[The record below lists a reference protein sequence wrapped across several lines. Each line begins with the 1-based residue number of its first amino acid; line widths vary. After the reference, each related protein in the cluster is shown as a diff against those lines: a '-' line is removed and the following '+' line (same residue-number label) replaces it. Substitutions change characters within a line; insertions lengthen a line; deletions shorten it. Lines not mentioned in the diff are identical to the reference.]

1 MAIEFSDRTKVIIR
15 LVLFLGA
22 IICLGLAIYWFFFAA
37 PPSIIAPD
45 TTPEET
51 AGSNSLPGANDGQG
65 TSTTPT
71 TPGGSGQ
78 LPPSQVADGGKTI
91 TTRLT
96 NSAIISPQI
105 TENGE
110 VAYYDPAD
118 GRFYTIDADGNVS
131 SLSLTQFPSA
141 ENVTFN
147 ETADAAVIEF
157 PDGSNIVYNF
167 DTAKQIT
174 LPDHWEDFSF
184 SADGSEIASKSIGS
198 DPSNR
203 SLVISAADGSS
214 TTVIAALGSNDEKVF
229 VDWSPS
235 SSIVGFSATG
245 EGGDSAFGQNKI
257 YTIGEDGE
265 ASGIITVN
273 GTNYESIWSPS
284 GKYVLYSIAD
294 SGDDYR
300 PSLWYVDAQ
309 GDRNGKTR
317 LRLNIKTTV
326 DRCTF
331 YNESTL
337 YCGVP
342 STTPAGSGGSPE
354 ILTGPDYLYKIS
366 LPTGTATL
374 LAIPAVSTTIKN
386 LSIDENERT
395 LYYTDTQGKLNMI
408 RLK

>member
-1 MAIEFSDRTKVIIR
+1 MAIELSDRTKVALR
-15 LVLFLGA
+15 LTLFLGA
-22 IICLGLAIYWFFFAA
+22 IVCIGLALYWFFFTA
-37 PPSIIAPD
+37 PPSVVSPG
-45 TTPEET
+45 TPEET
-51 AGSNSLPGANDGQG
+51 ANNGSLPGTNDGQG

-71 TPGGSGQ
+71 TSGGSGQ
-78 LPPSQVADGGKTI
+78 LPTSQVANGGKTI

-96 NSAIISPQI
+96 NSAILSPQI
-105 TENGE
+105 AQNGE

-118 GRFYTIDADGNVS
+118 GRFYTIDADGNAS
-131 SLSLTQFPSA
+131 SLSLEQFPSA

-147 ETADAAVIEF
+147 EAASAAVIEF

-174 LPDHWEDFSF
+174 LPEHWEDFSF

-214 TTVIAALGSNDEKVF
+214 TTVIAALGSNDDKVF
-229 VDWSPS
+229 VNWSPS
-235 SSIVGFSATG
+235 SAIVGFSATG

-284 GKYVLYSIAD
+284 GTYVLYSIAD

-300 PSLWYVDAQ
+300 PSLWYVDAK

-317 LRLNIKTTV
+317 LRLSLKTTV

-331 YNESTL
+331 YSESTL

-354 ILTGPDYLYKIS
+354 ILTGPDYLYKVS
-366 LPTGTATL
+366 LPSGNATL
-374 LAIPAVSTTIKN
+374 LAIPAVSTTISN
-386 LSIDENERT
+386 ISIDEDERT